1 MNFMLFYI
9 LNPEFKMLKPGKMLL
24 ETEYEGKTN
33 HMMISIHST
42 FSANFVT
49 LTFNE

>member
-9 LNPEFKMLKPGKMLL
+9 LNPEFKILKPGKMLL

-33 HMMISIHST
+33 QPHDD
-42 FSANFVT
+42 FN
-49 LTFNE
+49 TFNIFC